1 MANHTH
7 GVCVQE
13 KQIFWK
19 IQNNYFYFVPYSN
32 VNKTLYMKAF
42 QYKMYFTHI
51 DSLQILKSLE
61 DIQVF
66 LAKRWVNLWLFWFV

>member
-1 MANHTH
+1 MAC
-7 GVCVQE
+7 VCE
-13 KQIFWK
+13 KNRYFEKFK
-19 IQNNYFYFVPYSN
+19 IIISN
-32 VNKTLYMKAF
+32 ETLYMKAF

-66 LAKRWVNLWLFWFV
+66 FSIQNVWPSGE